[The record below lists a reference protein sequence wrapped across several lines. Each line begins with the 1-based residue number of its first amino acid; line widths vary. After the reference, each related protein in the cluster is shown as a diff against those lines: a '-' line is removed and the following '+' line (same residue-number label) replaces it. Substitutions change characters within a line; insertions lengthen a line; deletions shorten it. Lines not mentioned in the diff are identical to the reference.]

1 MKQIKRIVE
10 TVIVAA
16 LISIFFIVITPA
28 PEALA
33 KDGLTYN
40 KEIYN
45 TAQVAPRSWDGI
57 WSKPYGVNGAQ
68 WLGYASKFKGKQVE
82 LIREA
87 QTSHGVYDQF
97 RINNQTI
104 GWIDKA
110 GFRSVKSGLSYN
122 KVVSLAGTVHA
133 RSWDSIWSAPYPVP
147 GAQWKDRASNYNGKQ
162 VNIIREARTTRGTYY
177 QFQLNGRT
185 IGWTDKNTI
194 QNLGDRTYY
203 NKEVFYSAKMSPKS
217 WDGVWSA
224 PYRTP
229 GAAWRGSASKYSGR
243 IVDITR
249 EARTNH
255 GIYYQFRINGR
266 VIGWV
271 DKTAFQSVKNGQVYN
286 KEVSLAGILKPRSWD
301 GIWSAPYPLPGAS
314 WSGFASKYNGK
325 QLDILREAKT
335 YLGTYYQI
343 GTNGEPIG
351 WVDKSAVPE
360 VRDRKYYDK
369 EVYYVGQLNPENW
382 DGVWSAPYQVPGV
395 YWKAFASKYDG
406 KQAEIIREAKTNHGT
421 YYQFRID
428 GQTIGWADKRVF
440 SSVKSGLEYNKSV
453 NFVGQIHAHNWDGI
467 WSGPYPLPK
476 VYWINFASYYNGKQA
491 EILREAKTAR
501 STYYQ
506 IRVDGRILG
515 WMDKSA
521 IILVK
526 EYQQTHYDYTLNE
539 AVQKQ
544 VNSGAKTDSD
554 YPMYIYQDALKKSG
568 NQATVIN
575 GKWNVRGGPGT
586 NFWMITQV
594 NTGKKVKVIQKTGS
608 WYQVDFQTGWIN
620 ASPADVRHAMD
631 PVSYSRETTE
641 YFQFL
646 KLSAVT
652 NVYADEVN
660 SRILSNMG
668 ILSGKA
674 EVFLQAARNTNINEI
689 YLISH
694 ALHETGN
701 GRSELANGVVYNG
714 KTVYNMFGIGANDS
728 DPIRH
733 GAEFAYSHKWFTPE
747 AAILGGAQFIGQ
759 NYIHNPRYQ
768 QNTLY
773 KMRWNPAAPA
783 SHQYATDIGWA
794 VKQTDEI
801 KQLYD
806 LLSSYK
812 LIFDVPQYQ

>member
-1 MKQIKRIVE
+1 MKHNSMINRIIL
-10 TVIVAA
+10 TSALFLVITLGNLSDAHATTQTQNNSLDSFSPLTANLNVSPSLRAESGNKVALQA
-16 LISIFFIVITPA
+16 IGQGGSGVYQYKFIVQSETGKWYLLKNYSSSNTYTWIPGPTGNKTLYVDVKDSTGKVIREQASYTVTPRIE
-28 PEALA
+28 PLA
-33 KDGLTYN
+33 INLTASPAGKAESGSRVNLTAKATGGSGDYQYKYIIRDNAGKWYLLKNYSSSNTFTWTPGPTGNKTLYVDVKDSTGKVIREQASYTVTPRIEPFAANLSASPAGKAESGSRVNLTAKAAGGSGGYQYKYIIRDNAGKWYLLKNYSSSNTFTWTPGPTGNKTLYVDVKDSTGKVIREQASYTVTPRIEPLAVNLSASPAGKAESGSRVNLTAKAAGGSGGYQYKYIIRDNAGKWYLLKNYSSSNTFTWTPGPTGNKTLYVDVKDSTGKVIREQASYTVTPRIEPLAVNLSASPAGKAESGSRVNLTAKAAGGSGDYQYKYIIRDNAGKWYLLKNYSSSNTFTWTPGPTGAKTLYVDVKDG
-40 KEIYN
+40 K
-45 TAQVAPRSWDGI
+45 
-57 WSKPYGVNGAQ
+57 
-68 WLGYASKFKGKQVE
+68 
-82 LIREA
+82 
-87 QTSHGVYDQF
+87 
-97 RINNQTI
+97 
-104 GWIDKA
+104 
-110 GFRSVKSGLSYN
+110 
-122 KVVSLAGTVHA
+122 
-133 RSWDSIWSAPYPVP
+133 
-147 GAQWKDRASNYNGKQ
+147 
-162 VNIIREARTTRGTYY
+162 
-177 QFQLNGRT
+177 GRT
-185 IGWTDKNTI
+185 V
-194 QNLGDRTYY
+194 RT
-203 NKEVFYSAKMSPKS
+203 K
-217 WDGVWSA
+217 
-224 PYRTP
+224 
-229 GAAWRGSASKYSGR
+229 
-243 IVDITR
+243 
-249 EARTNH
+249 
-255 GIYYQFRINGR
+255 
-266 VIGWV
+266 
-271 DKTAFQSVKNGQVYN
+271 
-286 KEVSLAGILKPRSWD
+286 LA
-301 GIWSAPYPLPGAS
+301 Y
-314 WSGFASKYNGK
+314 
-325 QLDILREAKT
+325 T
-335 YLGTYYQI
+335 
-343 GTNGEPIG
+343 
-351 WVDKSAVPE
+351 
-360 VRDRKYYDK
+360 
-369 EVYYVGQLNPENW
+369 
-382 DGVWSAPYQVPGV
+382 
-395 YWKAFASKYDG
+395 
-406 KQAEIIREAKTNHGT
+406 
-421 YYQFRID
+421 
-428 GQTIGWADKRVF
+428 
-440 SSVKSGLEYNKSV
+440 V
-453 NFVGQIHAHNWDGI
+453 N
-467 WSGPYPLPK
+467 PK
-476 VYWINFASYYNGKQA
+476 VNP
-491 EILREAKTAR
+491 
-501 STYYQ
+501 
-506 IRVDGRILG
+506 
-515 WMDKSA
+515 
-521 IILVK
+521 K

-594 NTGKKVKVIQKTGS
+594 NTGKKVKVIRKTGS

-631 PVSYSRETTE
+631 PVSYSRDTTE

-660 SRILSNMG
+660 SRILSNKG

-733 GAEFAYSHKWFTPE
+733 GADFAYSHKWFTPE

-794 VKQTDEI
+794 VKQTYEI

-812 LIFDVPQYQ
+812 LIFDVPQYK